1 MLLVVFF
8 AAGAIAGLS
17 MAAVFCIAVGLD
29 QESRGGDGGWA
40 AASDQFQAPGFPI
53 CMTVYSFW
61 IYNLWCCSFFLPEK
75 N

>member
-1 MLLVVFF
+1 MLLVVCF

-17 MAAVFCIAVGLD
+17 TAAVFCFAVGLD

-53 CMTVYSFW
+53 CMTVCSFW
-61 IYNLWCCSFFLPEK
+61 IYNLWYCSFFLPEK